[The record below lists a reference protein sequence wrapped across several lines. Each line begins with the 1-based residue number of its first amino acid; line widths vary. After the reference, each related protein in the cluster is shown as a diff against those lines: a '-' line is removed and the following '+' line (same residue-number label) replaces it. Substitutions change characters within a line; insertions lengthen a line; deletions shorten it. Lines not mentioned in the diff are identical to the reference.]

1 MQFELEGVLRQL
13 SPPYIFSDFEG
24 GQQSRNS
31 GVVAQIHRAAQ
42 GICCRANGAKGATA
56 ATAEGCR

>member
-1 MQFELEGVLRQL
+1 MQFELEGGVTATLT
-13 SPPYIFSDFEG
+13 G

-31 GVVAQIHRAAQ
+31 GAVAQIHRAAQ
-42 GICCRANGAKGATA
+42 GICRRANGAKGATA